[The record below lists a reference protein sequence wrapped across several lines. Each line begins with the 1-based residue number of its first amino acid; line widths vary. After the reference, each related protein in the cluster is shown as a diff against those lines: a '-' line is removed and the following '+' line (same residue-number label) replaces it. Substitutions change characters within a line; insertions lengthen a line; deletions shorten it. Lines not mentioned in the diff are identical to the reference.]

1 MSNALLL
8 SPTPISSQHKAPG
21 LRMSVYMA
29 PSMIAM
35 KYQRQ
40 PYVGR
45 PLQPG
50 ERYSVARDM
59 ETCIRYSAVQ
69 YSTVQYS
76 TLQYNTV
83 Q

>member
-1 MSNALLL
+1 MIYICFSSLMSNALIL
-8 SPTPISSQHKAPG
+8 SPTPTSSQQEAPG

-59 ETCIRYSAVQ
+59 ETCIRYSTVQ
-69 YSTVQYS
+69 YSTV
-76 TLQYNTV
+76 
-83 Q
+83 

>member
-1 MSNALLL
+1 
-8 SPTPISSQHKAPG
+8 
-21 LRMSVYMA
+21 MA

-59 ETCIRYSAVQ
+59 ETCIRYS
-69 YSTVQYS
+69 TVQYS
-76 TLQYNTV
+76 TILHSTIQYSTFSMLTKPIARRRYGGSRCAPS
-83 Q
+83 

>member
-1 MSNALLL
+1 
-8 SPTPISSQHKAPG
+8 
-21 LRMSVYMA
+21 MSVYMA

-59 ETCIRYSAVQ
+59 ETCIRYSTVQ

-76 TLQYNTV
+76 VRY
-83 Q
+83 